1 MTHSKDPTDPSS
13 AETQINMLDAR
24 LSAQEL
30 LQRDQAAL
38 TGIDKTS
45 TPLAWANKA
54 LDVAEALLTLER
66 QQETWQQARPA
77 LDIFLQH
84 KHWQEAVETCNVLFQ
99 TEQDE
104 AIAALGHGVW
114 LAVSFPIE
122 ADTSVAMLH
131 HIVDE
136 TPADSDGAAIAAA
149 TAKYIAELR
158 TRGDKQESLLFLT
171 GHVLGQVAQG
181 HSHITDQEGFDLWI
195 ERLQLNEPAILLP
208 KLAQIL
214 EVMVDNRWWFDK
226 ERLRQEIPAH

>member
-1 MTHSKDPTDPSS
+1 MTNSKDPTDPSS

-38 TGIDKTS
+38 ASIDKTS
-45 TPLAWANKA
+45 APLAWANKA

-66 QQETWQQARPA
+66 QQEAWQQARPA

-104 AIAALGHGVW
+104 AIVALGHGVW

-122 ADTSVAMLH
+122 ADTSVTMLH

-171 GHVLGQVAQG
+171 GHVLGQVAQR

-226 ERLRQEIPAH
+226 ERLRQEIPAD